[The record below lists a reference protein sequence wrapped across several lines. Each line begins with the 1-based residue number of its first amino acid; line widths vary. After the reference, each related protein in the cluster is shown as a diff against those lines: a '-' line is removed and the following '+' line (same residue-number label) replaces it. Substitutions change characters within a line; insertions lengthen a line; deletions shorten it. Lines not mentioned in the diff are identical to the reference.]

1 MLGEANGFLAVES
14 EDGNMIEQ
22 ISEEVPD
29 RQTKALR
36 VEDFSDFPSIPRR
49 SVLRVVPSGEIAI
62 EQGAD
67 GIFLRF
73 DCDCIHALPVCQAQ
87 CCALPGTVVFGNE
100 LQELDYPVE
109 WDDSMNNFVLR
120 RDSDGFCH
128 CLDKDKRLCTIYK
141 DRPHTCREFHCTRGA
156 DQRGWKIPNSV
167 CRQSR

>member
-1 MLGEANGFLAVES
+1 MLGENNGLAMEPDSDDVITQVWGEA
-14 EDGNMIEQ
+14 
-22 ISEEVPD
+22 PD
-29 RQTKALR
+29 RSTKALR
-36 VEDFSDFPSIPRR
+36 IDDFSDFPDIPRR
-49 SVLRVVPSGEIAI
+49 FVLRTVPSGEIAI

-73 DCDCIHALPVCQAQ
+73 DCDCTHALPVCQAQ
-87 CCALPGTVVFGNE
+87 CCALPGTVVFSNE
-100 LQELDYPVE
+100 LSELDYPVE
-109 WDDSMNNFVLR
+109 WDESINNFVLR

-128 CLDKDKRLCTIYK
+128 CLDKNKRLCTIYK